1 MKLCRFDHDRLGL
14 VLGEEVADVT
24 ALFDRSPPWPTPAGD
39 WIIRQA
45 IDLGPRLAAAA
56 AGRPKRPLASVRLD
70 SPVAE
75 PGKIIGAPINYR
87 AHIEEAHADEGVGF
101 GRSFADLKD
110 HGLFLKATSALIGP
124 SDEVRL
130 RFPERRTDHE
140 VELVVV
146 IGREA
151 SQVPRERA
159 LEHVFG
165 YAIGLDMTIRGPEW
179 PVFRK
184 SADTYAVLGPWIVTA
199 DEIPDPNAL
208 QLSLLVN
215 GDRRQAASTRQ
226 LIHDVEALIEYA
238 SSFYTLYP
246 GDLIYTG
253 TPEGVGPVQPGDVMD
268 CEIQAIGAMRVT
280 VAGDWFSPAPA
291 ADGGVLSRP
300 REPAR
305 SY

>member
-24 ALFDRSPPWPTPAGD
+24 ALFDRTPPWPAPPGD
-39 WIIRQA
+39 CIIRQA
-45 IDLGPRLAAAA
+45 LELGPTLVSGA
-56 AGRPKRPLASVRLD
+56 AGRPKRPLASVRLE
-70 SPVAE
+70 SPVAQ

-87 AHIEEAHADEGVGF
+87 AHIDEAHADAGIGF

-110 HGLFLKATSALIGP
+110 HGLFLKANSALIGP
-124 SDEVRL
+124 SEEVRL
-130 RFPERRTDHE
+130 RFPERRSDHE

-151 SQVPRERA
+151 SQVSREQA

-165 YAIGLDMTIRGPEW
+165 YAIGLDMTVRGPEW

-199 DEIPDPNAL
+199 DEIGDPDQL
-208 QLSLLVN
+208 DLSLKVN
-215 GDRRQAASTRQ
+215 GELRQSANTRQ

-238 SSFYTLYP
+238 SSFYTLHP

-268 CEIQAIGAMRVT
+268 CEIEGIGRMRVAAAK
-280 VAGDWFSPAPA
+280 VWFSEQPAR
-291 ADGGVLSRP
+291 DGGALNKP
-300 REPAR
+300 RDQAR
-305 SY
+305 AY